1 MYLIAAADRNW
12 AIGNKGS
19 LLYSLPQDMKFFRET
34 TSGGVVVMGRKTLE
48 SFPGGRPLKNRV
60 NIVLTRN
67 SEYEKEGVVVCNDT
81 DKLPEMLKEYSD
93 KNIFV
98 IGGEE
103 IYRLLLP
110 LCTKAYITKV
120 DATAEADAFFPN
132 LDENKSWQITHESE
146 TFNDNGIDFKFVT
159 YERIN

>member
-12 AIGNKGS
+12 AIGNAGK
-19 LLYSLPQDMKFFRET
+19 LLYSLPRDMKFFRET
-34 TSGGVVVMGRKTLE
+34 TQNSVVVMGRKTLE
-48 SFPGGRPLKNRV
+48 SFPGGNPLKNRI

-67 SEYEKEGVVVCNDT
+67 GEYKKDGVITCT
-81 DKLPEMLKEYSD
+81 DVSKLNEILEEYSD

-110 LCTKAYITKV
+110 QCAKAYITRV
-120 DATAEADAFFPN
+120 DAEAEADAFFPN
-132 LDENKSWQITHESE
+132 LDEDNNWKITQTSE
-146 TFNDNGIDFKFVT
+146 MLNDNGIDFKFVT
-159 YERIN
+159 YEKEI